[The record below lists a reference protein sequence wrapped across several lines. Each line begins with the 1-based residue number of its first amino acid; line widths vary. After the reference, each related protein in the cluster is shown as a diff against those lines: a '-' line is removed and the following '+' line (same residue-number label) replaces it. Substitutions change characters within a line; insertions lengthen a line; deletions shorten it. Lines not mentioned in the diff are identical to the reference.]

1 MRMKDRLS
9 MSYGIELRLPFLD
22 HRLVE
27 FALTLPAS
35 MYFLGGRSKAIVRS
49 AMSGHMNESVRL
61 AKKRSVQSPQ
71 GTWLGSEPMQS
82 FVADLIYSRS
92 FKGRPL
98 LKHDRVKK
106 AFNDHCTKRI

>member
-1 MRMKDRLS
+1 
-9 MSYGIELRLPFLD
+9 
-22 HRLVE
+22 
-27 FALTLPAS
+27 

-82 FVADLIYSRS
+82 FVADLIHSRS

-106 AFNDHCTKRI
+106 AFNDHCTKGSENSFFIWQWLNYEMWHRIFID